1 MIGKNPISLFR
12 VALPW
17 LFAASLFL
25 FASPALL
32 FAQNEDDELKIDSSL
47 VVMNVSVKDATGR
60 HVSGLRQP
68 QFRIFEDGVEQKVE
82 LFSSEE
88 TPFAAVILLDTSG
101 SMEERVSMAR
111 SAAIRFLDGL
121 REDDNVAI
129 YRFDSKI
136 ELVQVFSNSRDIS
149 EKAFDL
155 KAYGMTKMNDAIY
168 QAAVDLSNRPEKRRA
183 IIVLSDG
190 QDNMSGRSSDKV
202 LKAALAA
209 DISIYTIDMSP
220 LNDSKRTQNQGP
232 LKNLAE
238 KSGGTFVA
246 TPGGAAMRDAF
257 AKIVEE
263 LGVQY
268 TVGYSPANTKRDG
281 KWRAIELR
289 IAKSDLTVRT
299 KKGYNAEKE
308 K

>member
-1 MIGKNPISLFR
+1 M
-12 VALPW
+12 ALPW

-25 FASPALL
+25 FASPAPLI
-32 FAQNEDDELKIDSSL
+32 AQNEDDELKIDSSL
-47 VVMNVSVKDATGR
+47 VVMNVSVKDASGR

-68 QFRIFEDGVEQKVE
+68 QFRVFEDGVEQKVE
-82 LFSSEE
+82 LFSSEQ

-121 REDDNVAI
+121 RSDDNVAI

-136 ELVQVFSNSRDIS
+136 QQVQAFSNSRDIS

-190 QDNMSGRSSDKV
+190 QDNMSGRSTDKV

-289 IAKSDLTVRT
+289 IARSGLTVRT

>member
-1 MIGKNPISLFR
+1 MPYC
-12 VALPW
+12 
-17 LFAASLFL
+17 FAAGLFL
-25 FASPALL
+25 FSFVGV
-32 FAQNEDDELKIDSSL
+32 FAQGEDDELKIDSSL
-47 VVMNVSVKDATGR
+47 VVMNVSIKDTSGR
-60 HVSGLRQP
+60 HVPGLQQG
-68 QFRIFEDGVEQKVE
+68 QFRVFEDGVEQKVE
-82 LFSSEE
+82 LFSAEQ

-121 REDDNVAI
+121 RADDAVSI

-136 ELVQVFSNSRDIS
+136 EQVQEFSNSRDIS
-149 EKAFDL
+149 ERAFEL

-190 QDNMSGRSSDKV
+190 QDNMSGRSTDKV
-202 LKAALAA
+202 LKAAMAA
-209 DISIYTIDMSP
+209 DISIYTIDMSSIT
-220 LNDSKRTQNQGP
+220 DSRRSQNQGP
-232 LKNLAE
+232 LKQLAE

-257 AKIVEE
+257 AKIVED

-268 TVGYSPANTKRDG
+268 TVGYSPINTKRDG

-289 IAKSDLTVRT
+289 VAKSNLTVRT
-299 KKGYNAEKE
+299 RKGYNAEKE